1 MMSRIKSA
9 ALTMVMAAMIVGG
22 AAPLMAQNG
31 AGGSLTIGSQPAA
44 APTYVPP
51 PIPYPYY
58 PYLGLKLDN
67 RTPKQRCWDSESVRA
82 GSPLSD
88 LDRRAIDLK
97 CSQR

>member
-1 MMSRIKSA
+1 MKSA
-9 ALTMVMAAMIVGG
+9 AVAMVTMITISAAVPLFAQRGGGLTVGV
-22 AAPLMAQNG
+22 
-31 AGGSLTIGSQPAA
+31 QPAP
-44 APTYVPP
+44 APTYIPP

-58 PYLGLKLDN
+58 PYLGLKLKDD
-67 RTPKQRCWDSESVRA
+67 RTPRQRCWDSEAART